1 MTTLQ
6 TDRLLLRPWRD
17 EDLPAFA
24 ALNSDPRVME
34 FMPRLLSRAES
45 DAFADRIRRRIE
57 AQGWGLWALDVP
69 GVAPFAGYVGL
80 SVPSFEAPFTPSVE
94 IGWRL
99 SRACWG
105 RGYATEAARLAVDHG
120 FRALGLE
127 EIVSFTYEGNMRSR
141 AVMQRLGM
149 RHDASGDFDHPA
161 LPRHWL
167 QRHVLYRLPRPDSRP

>member
-1 MTTLQ
+1 MMTLQ
-6 TDRLLLRPWRD
+6 TDRLFLRPWRD

-24 ALNSDPRVME
+24 ALNGDPEVME

-45 DAFADRIRRRIE
+45 DAFADRIRGRIE
-57 AQGWGLWALDVP
+57 ADGWGLWALDVP

-80 SVPSFEAPFTPSVE
+80 SVPSFEAPFTPCVE

-127 EIVSFTYEGNMRSR
+127 EVVSFTYEGNMRSR

-161 LPRHWL
+161 LPGHWL
-167 QRHVLYRLPRPDSRP
+167 QRHVLYRLPRPGSRP

>member
-24 ALNSDPRVME
+24 ALNGDAEVMA
-34 FMPRLLSRAES
+34 FMPKRLSRGES
-45 DAFADRIRRRIE
+45 DAFADRIRRRIDTE
-57 AQGWGLWALDVP
+57 GWGLWALEVP

-80 SVPSFEAPFTPSVE
+80 SVPSFVAPFTPCVE

-105 RGYATEAARLAVDHG
+105 RGYATEAARLVVDHG
-120 FRALGLE
+120 FRALGLA
-127 EIVSFTYEGNMRSR
+127 EIVSFTYQGNARSR

-149 RHDASGDFDHPA
+149 RRDTADDFDHPA
-161 LPRHWL
+161 LPGHWL
-167 QRHVLYRLPRPDSRP
+167 QRHVLYRVSRA

>member
-6 TDRLLLRPWRD
+6 TDRLLLRSWRD

-24 ALNSDPRVME
+24 ALNGDAEVME
-34 FMPRLLSRAES
+34 FMPKRLDRAES
-45 DAFADRIRRRIE
+45 DAFAVRIRRRIDGE
-57 AQGWGLWALDVP
+57 GWGLWALEVP

-80 SVPSFEAPFTPSVE
+80 TVPSFVAPFTPCVE

-99 SRACWG
+99 PRICWG

-120 FRALGLE
+120 FRVLGLE
-127 EIVSFTYEGNMRSR
+127 EIVSFTYQGNARSR

-149 RHDASGDFDHPA
+149 HHDTAGDFDHPA
-161 LPRHWL
+161 LPGHWL
-167 QRHVLYRLPRPDSRP
+167 QRHVLYRLPRA

>member
-24 ALNSDPRVME
+24 ALNGDPEVME

-57 AQGWGLWALDVP
+57 AEGWGLWALDVP

-99 SRACWG
+99 ARACWG

-120 FRALGLE
+120 FCALGLE

-161 LPRHWL
+161 LPGHWL
-167 QRHVLYRLPRPDSRP
+167 QRHVLYRLPRPDGRP